1 VSERRTG
8 EDSAPMAMEEGAH
21 VVTIATEEVEP
32 EVKLLAAVGVENM
45 AKRQA
50 QYRVGV
56 WYHISK
62 TDRELEE

>member
-1 VSERRTG
+1 
-8 EDSAPMAMEEGAH
+8 MAMEEGAH
-21 VVTIATEEVEP
+21 VATIATEEVEP
-32 EVKLLAAVGVENM
+32 EVKLSAAVGVENM
-45 AKRQA
+45 VKRQA